1 MSSDLESK
9 AIAKQWFGIIAAAT
23 LSALLGASLGF
34 VSQALLPVKTFAALP
49 APDPKKPDEEVQ
61 LPKVYWLKQYTSKT
75 LGRAMDKEKAVKAG
89 APTELNDREINSW
102 LSRTFTGQEPTDDI
116 DAKLGTPF
124 IRIGGQRP
132 GEEKDDVLTVTMPFK
147 LKIVSLPVS
156 EVPLQ
161 FVARPAF
168 DGGETSWSFED
179 VHVGH
184 ARVPRG
190 LITTTVMEGIKAVVD
205 SQKETAE
212 PMWEKL
218 GAYRRIIIRDNKL
231 LLESPVKIVNAGAA
245 PSKP

>member
-1 MSSDLESK
+1 MNHIRFPVRVYWEDTD
-9 AIAKQWFGIIAAAT
+9 AGGIVYHANYLKFMERARTEWLRA
-23 LSALLGASLGF
+23 LGF
-34 VSQALLPVKTFAALP
+34 DQEGLRAEGEGMFVVAETSLRYLQP
-49 APDPKKPDEEVQ
+49 AR
-61 LPKVYWLKQYTSKT
+61 L
-75 LGRAMDKEKAVKAG
+75 
-89 APTELNDREINSW
+89 
-102 LSRTFTGQEPTDDI
+102 
-116 DAKLGTPF
+116 
-124 IRIGGQRP
+124 
-132 GEEKDDVLTVTMPFK
+132 DDVLTVTMPFK